1 VKESSETGGRP
12 EHGQPERTRPVRVV
26 VADDHAM
33 FRESVAEMLS
43 LDPDI
48 EVVGQAENGADA
60 VAIVTEKRP
69 DVVVLDVEMPVMGAQ
84 AAMRRMS
91 RLDPPPRFVIVTVFA
106 EPRLVRELLR
116 LGASAY
122 LPKTA
127 YLRELVAAVHV
138 VARNEGDTVLV
149 SLPRETLEKVGRG
162 PEDKLTDRELEVLV
176 LAARG
181 ESNAGIART
190 LNLAEGTIKRHLHN
204 TYGKLGV
211 GSRGEALNRALSEG
225 WISFQEIARRSD

>member
-1 VKESSETGGRP
+1 VKESPATDRRP
-12 EHGQPERTRPVRVV
+12 EYGQPEAVRPVRVV

-43 LDPDI
+43 LDPAI

-60 VAIVTEKRP
+60 VAIVEEKRP
-69 DVVVLDVEMPVMGAQ
+69 DVVVLDIEMPVMGAQ

-91 RLDPPPRFVIVTVFA
+91 RLDPPPRVVIVTVFA
-106 EPRLVRELLR
+106 EPRLVRELLE

-138 VARNEGDTVLV
+138 VARDEGDMVLL
-149 SLPRETLEKVGRG
+149 SLPRETLERVGRG
-162 PEDKLTDRELEVLV
+162 PEGKLTDRELEVLV

-190 LNLAEGTIKRHLHN
+190 LNLAEGTVKRHLHN
-204 TYGKLGV
+204 IYGKLEV

-225 WISFQEIARRSD
+225 WISFEEIARRPD

>member
-1 VKESSETGGRP
+1 
-12 EHGQPERTRPVRVV
+12 VRVV

-43 LDPDI
+43 LDPAI

-60 VAIVTEKRP
+60 VAIVEEKRP
-69 DVVVLDVEMPVMGAQ
+69 DVVVLDIEMPVMGAQ

-91 RLDPPPRFVIVTVFA
+91 RLDPPPRVVIVTVFA
-106 EPRLVRELLR
+106 EPRLVRELLE

-127 YLRELVAAVHV
+127 YLRELVAAV
-138 VARNEGDTVLV
+138 RDEGDMVLL
-149 SLPRETLEKVGRG
+149 SLPRETLERVGRG
-162 PEDKLTDRELEVLV
+162 PEGKLTDRELEVLV

-190 LNLAEGTIKRHLHN
+190 LNLAEGTVKRHLHN
-204 TYGKLGV
+204 IYGKLEV

-225 WISFQEIARRSD
+225 WISFEEIARRPD

>member
-1 VKESSETGGRP
+1 MTDGRP
-12 EHGQPERTRPVRVV
+12 DRPVTVV

-43 LDPDI
+43 LDPAI
-48 EVVGQAENGADA
+48 EVVGQAENGAEA
-60 VAIVTEKRP
+60 LALVEEKRP

-91 RLDPPPRFVIVTVFA
+91 RLDAPPRFVIVTVFA
-106 EPRLVRELLR
+106 EPRLVRELVE

-127 YLRELVAAVHV
+127 SLKELVAAVR
-138 VARNEGDTVLV
+138 AISRDEGGKVLL
-149 SLPRETLEKVGRG
+149 SLPRETLERVDRG
-162 PEDKLTDRELEVLV
+162 PEGKLTDRELEVLV

-204 TYGKLGV
+204 IYGKLEV
-211 GSRGEALNRALSEG
+211 GSRAEALSLAISEG
-225 WISFQEIARRSD
+225 WISPEEIARRPF

>member
-1 VKESSETGGRP
+1 VTDRP
-12 EHGQPERTRPVRVV
+12 ITVV

-43 LDPDI
+43 LDPAI
-48 EVVGQAENGADA
+48 EVVGLADNGAEA
-60 VAIVTEKRP
+60 VAIAEEEKP

-106 EPRLVRELLR
+106 EPRLVRELLA

-127 YLRELVAAVHV
+127 SLRELVTAVRSV
-138 VARNEGDTVLV
+138 SRGKEGRAFL
-149 SLPRETLEKVGRG
+149 SLPRETLERVDRG
-162 PEDKLTDRELEVLV
+162 PEGMLTDRELEVLV

-181 ESNAGIART
+181 ESNAGIAEI
-190 LNLAEGTIKRHLHN
+190 LNLAEGTVKRHLHN
-204 TYGKLGV
+204 IYGKLEV
-211 GSRGEALNRALSEG
+211 GSRAEALSRALCEG
-225 WISFQEIARRSD
+225 WISTEEISRRPP

>member
-1 VKESSETGGRP
+1 VTD
-12 EHGQPERTRPVRVV
+12 RPVTVV

-43 LDPDI
+43 LDPAI
-48 EVVGQAENGADA
+48 KVVGQAENGAEA
-60 VAIVTEKRP
+60 VALVEERRP

-91 RLDPPPRFVIVTVFA
+91 RLDPSPRFVIVTVFA
-106 EPRLVRELLR
+106 EPRLVRELLE
-116 LGASAY
+116 LGANAY

-127 YLRELVAAVHV
+127 SLRELVAAVRA
-138 VARNEGDTVLV
+138 VARGEGGKVLL
-149 SLPRETLEKVGRG
+149 SLPRETLERVGRG
-162 PEDKLTDRELEVLV
+162 PEGKLTDRELEVLV

-181 ESNAGIART
+181 ESNAGIAGT

-204 TYGKLGV
+204 IYGKLEV
-211 GSRGEALNRALSEG
+211 GSRAEALSCALSEG
-225 WISFQEIARRSD
+225 WISPKDISRRPG